1 MVWKPHVT
9 VAAVIERDGRFL
21 LVEERIEGGLMLNQ
35 PAGHLEPG
43 ESLVQGVVRETLEE
57 TAYDFHPR
65 HVLGIYRWRKPGNG
79 MTYLRFA
86 FTGDAGK
93 HHPARALDDG
103 IVRTL
108 WLSAEEIRQSKARH
122 RSPLVIDCM
131 EAYLLG
137 RRFPLEI
144 FSDYD

>member
-1 MVWKPHVT
+1 MVWKPNVT
-9 VAAVIERDGRFL
+9 VAAVIERGGRFL
-21 LVEERIEGGLMLNQ
+21 LVEERTEGGLMLNQ
-35 PAGHLEPG
+35 PAGHLELG

-65 HVLGIYRWRKPGNG
+65 YVLGIYRWRKPGTET
-79 MTYLRFA
+79 TYLRFA
-86 FTGDAGK
+86 FTGDTSA

-108 WLSAEEIRQSKARH
+108 WLSAEEIRKSKPRH
-122 RSPLVIDCM
+122 RSPLVVDCM
-131 EAYLLG
+131 EAYLQG

-144 FSDYD
+144 FFDYD